1 MKIKL
6 QSNTKLFYFAIILIT
21 IILLIFLFLNK
32 EKPSPATVHT
42 DKKSYTT
49 DILEKRNKKDAE
61 ITDSTVTRFNQEERE
76 HFIVKGLQYFSHDEN
91 YRVLTE
97 FITDT
102 STPIFQ
108 MPTTTDRKPNYRI
121 YGYARFNIRDTLCKL
136 TVYQNVDF
144 KNSAGYDNTLFVPFN
159 DNTNGL
165 STYGG
170 GRYMDIEIQITDSIR
185 LDFNEAYN
193 PYCAYSSRW
202 SCPLVPFENDLNVSI
217 FAGEKRY
224 K

>member
-1 MKIKL
+1 MKTKL
-6 QSNTKLFYFAIILIT
+6 QPYAKLFYFAVILII
-21 IILLIFLFLNK
+21 IILLILLFLNK
-32 EKPSPATVHT
+32 EKASTAIVDA
-42 DKKSYTT
+42 DKKSYTA
-49 DILEKRNKKDAE
+49 DILAKRNNKDAE
-61 ITDSTVTRFNQEERE
+61 ITDSTVSRFNQEERE
-76 HFIVKGLQYFSHDEN
+76 HFIVKGLQYFSPDEN
-91 YRVLTE
+91 YHVLAE
-97 FITDT
+97 FMTDT

-121 YGYARFNIRDTLCKL
+121 YGYARFNIMDTLCKL

-144 KNSAGYDNTLFVPFN
+144 KNSAEYDNTLFVPFN

-165 STYGG
+165 YTYGG
-170 GRYMDIEIQITDSIR
+170 GRYMDIEIPITDSMQ

-217 FAGEKRY
+217 FAGEKQY

>member
-1 MKIKL
+1 MKTKL
-6 QSNTKLFYFAIILIT
+6 QPYAKLFYLAIILI
-21 IILLIFLFLNK
+21 IVILLILLFLNK
-32 EKPSPATVHT
+32 EKPSPVTVYIV
-42 DKKSYTT
+42 KKSYTA
-49 DILEKRNKKDAE
+49 DILAKRNNKHAE
-61 ITDSTVTRFNQEERE
+61 ITDSMVSRFNQEERGN
-76 HFIVKGLQYFSHDEN
+76 FTVKGLQYFSPDES

-121 YGYARFNIRDTLCKL
+121 FGYVRFNIRDTLCKL

-144 KNSAGYDNTLFVPFN
+144 KNSTEYDNTLFVPFN

-165 STYGG
+165 YTYGG
-170 GRYMDIEIQITDSIR
+170 GRYMDIEIPITDSTH

>member
-1 MKIKL
+1 MKTEL
-6 QSNTKLFYFAIILIT
+6 QPYAKLFYFAVILIV
-21 IILLIFLFLNK
+21 IVLLILLFLNK
-32 EKPSPATVHT
+32 EKPSSATVDT
-42 DKKSYTT
+42 DKKLYIAN
-49 DILEKRNKKDAE
+49 ILEKRIKNNAD
-61 ITDSTVTRFNQEERE
+61 ITDSTVSRFNQEERDK
-76 HFIVKGLQYFSHDEN
+76 FAKNNLQYFYPDKVYH
-91 YRVLTE
+91 VWAV
-97 FITDT
+97 FVTDT

-121 YGYARFNIRDTLCKL
+121 YGYMRFNIKDTLCKL

-144 KNSAGYDNTLFVPFN
+144 MNSPDYDSTLFVPLN
-159 DNTNGL
+159 DNTNGIL
-165 STYGG
+165 TYGG
-170 GRYMDIEIQITDSIR
+170 GRYMDIEIPITDSMQ